1 MAPSSRAW
9 FVNGAH
15 CHSTFDFF
23 RSIFS
28 LRFGA
33 SGGWSALKVPWSR
46 TTWPP
51 ASLEAILCG
60 GGVCALETWRVA
72 CMRCAEGNAGVASV
86 NETSALAQQGL

>member
-23 RSIFS
+23 RSILS

-33 SGGWSALKVPWSR
+33 NGGWFALKVPWSS
-46 TTWPP
+46 TTSPP
-51 ASLEAILCG
+51 ASLLAMVCG
-60 GGVCALETWRVA
+60 GGVRALETWRVA
-72 CMRCAEGNAGVASV
+72 CMRCAE
-86 NETSALAQQGL
+86 

>member
-23 RSIFS
+23 RSILS

-33 SGGWSALKVPWSR
+33 NGG
-46 TTWPP
+46 
-51 ASLEAILCG
+51 
-60 GGVCALETWRVA
+60 
-72 CMRCAEGNAGVASV
+72 
-86 NETSALAQQGL
+86 